1 MKSKQKCSL
10 VIPIYN
16 ASSYISSTLEA
27 LLSPSSPSIEIILVD
42 DGSTDDSA
50 SICDAYAAKDDRIK
64 VLHEAHHGVAH
75 SRQVGLEVA
84 RGEYILY
91 VDADDQVEPGMV
103 VDMYHEAV
111 MKKADLVICDYREL
125 THEGEVY
132 CKQEPTALD
141 GVAVLEDILDGKLY
155 GALWNKMMRREWLL
169 QTKTSFPLELTM
181 REDLIFLS
189 QCLPY
194 ASKIAYI
201 PKAFYGYER
210 RNASALTSHY
220 VNESPAYYQQE
231 CLWVDLILENQFLLE
246 STRQRLQAYLL
257 ELAYITLKSGLFDK
271 PKWNAVFLKH
281 PEILSYGT
289 GYKKKMVSLA
299 FKGHFT
305 LARLLRTFISH
316 LKS

>member
-1 MKSKQKCSL
+1 MIKLSYSII
-10 VIPIYN
+10 IPIYN
-16 ASSYISSTLEA
+16 ASTYLVFSLES
-27 LLSPSSPSIEIILVD
+27 LLSQPFQDFELILVD
-42 DGSTDDSA
+42 DGSTDESA

-103 VDMYHEAV
+103 ADMYHEAV

-125 THEGEVY
+125 THEGKVY

-155 GALWNKMMRREWLL
+155 GALWNKMMRRDWLM
-169 QTKTSFPLELTM
+169 KTNASFPQELTM

-194 ASKIAYI
+194 ARKIAYI
-201 PKAFYGYER
+201 AKAYYGYER
-210 RNASALTSHY
+210 RNTSALTSNY
-220 VNESPAYYQQE
+220 VNESPSYYNQE
-231 CLWVDLILENQFLLE
+231 CLWVSLILKNKFIYATTRTRLE
-246 STRQRLQAYLL
+246 TYYFT
-257 ELAYITLKSGLFDK
+257 LAYITLLKGLFDK
-271 PKWNAVFLKH
+271 RLWNKYFLSHEHLLDYGIGFRKH
-281 PEILSYGT
+281 I
-289 GYKKKMVSLA
+289 VSLA
-299 FKGHFT
+299 YHGHFN
-305 LARLLRTFISH
+305 LSQILRTFISKIK
-316 LKS
+316 L

>member
-1 MKSKQKCSL
+1 MLSL
-10 VIPIYN
+10 IIPIYN
-16 ASSYISSTLEA
+16 ASTYLAFSLES
-27 LLSPSSPSIEIILVD
+27 LLSQPFQDFELILVD
-42 DGSTDDSA
+42 DGSTDASP
-50 SICDAYAAKDDRIK
+50 SICDEYAAKDERIR
-64 VLHEAHHGVAH
+64 VLHEPHSGVAN
-75 SRQVGLEVA
+75 SRQVGLEA
-84 RGEYILY
+84 AKGMYILY
-91 VDADDQVEPGMV
+91 VDADDQVDPCMIA
-103 VDMYHEAV
+103 DMYQVAVDQEADMV
-111 MKKADLVICDYREL
+111 LCDYREL

-132 CKQEPTALD
+132 RKQEPTALD

-169 QTKTSFPLELTM
+169 LTKAAFPQRLTM
-181 REDLIFLS
+181 REDLVFLS

-194 ASKIAYI
+194 ASKIAYL
-201 PKAFYGYER
+201 PKAYYGYER

-246 STRQRLQAYLL
+246 STRQRLQTYLL

-299 FKGHFT
+299 FNGHFA

>member
-1 MKSKQKCSL
+1 MIKLSYSII
-10 VIPIYN
+10 IPIYN
-16 ASSYISSTLEA
+16 ASTYLAFSLES
-27 LLSPSSPSIEIILVD
+27 LLSQPFQDFELILVD
-42 DGSTDDSA
+42 DGSTDESA

-75 SRQVGLEVA
+75 SRQVGLEAAKGV
-84 RGEYILY
+84 YILY
-91 VDADDQVEPGMV
+91 VDADDQVEPDMIA
-103 VDMYHEAV
+103 DMYQEAV
-111 MKKADLVICDYREL
+111 TQKADMVICDYREL

-132 CKQEPTALD
+132 RKQEPTSLD

-169 QTKTSFPLELTM
+169 QTKASFPLELTM

-257 ELAYITLKSGLFDK
+257 ELAYITLKSGLFVK

-281 PEILSYGT
+281 LEILSYGT

-299 FKGHFT
+299 FKGHFA

>member
-1 MKSKQKCSL
+1 MLSL
-10 VIPIYN
+10 IIPIYN
-16 ASSYISSTLEA
+16 ASTYLAFSLES
-27 LLSPSSPSIEIILVD
+27 LLSQPFQDFELILVD
-42 DGSTDDSA
+42 DGSTDASP
-50 SICDAYAAKDDRIK
+50 SICDEYAAKDERIR
-64 VLHEAHHGVAH
+64 VLHEPHSGVAN
-75 SRQVGLEVA
+75 SRQVGLEA
-84 RGEYILY
+84 AKGMYILY
-91 VDADDQVEPGMV
+91 VDADDQVDPCMIA
-103 VDMYHEAV
+103 DMYQVAVDQEADMV
-111 MKKADLVICDYREL
+111 FCDYREL

-132 CKQEPTALD
+132 RKQEPTALD

-169 QTKTSFPLELTM
+169 QTKAAFPQRLTM
-181 REDLIFLS
+181 REDLVFLS

-201 PKAFYGYER
+201 PKAYYGYER

-220 VNESPAYYQQE
+220 VNESLAYYQQE
-231 CLWVDLILENQFLLE
+231 CLWVDLILENQFLLA
-246 STRQRLQAYLL
+246 STRQQLQTYLL

-289 GYKKKMVSLA
+289 GYKKKMVSLV
-299 FKGHFT
+299 FKGHFA

>member
-1 MKSKQKCSL
+1 MMLSL
-10 VIPIYN
+10 IIPIYN
-16 ASSYISSTLEA
+16 ASTYLAFSLES
-27 LLSPSSPSIEIILVD
+27 LLSQPFQDFELILVD
-42 DGSTDDSA
+42 DGSTDASP
-50 SICDAYAAKDDRIK
+50 SICDEYAAKDERIR
-64 VLHEAHHGVAH
+64 VLHEPHSGVAN
-75 SRQVGLEVA
+75 SRQVGLEA
-84 RGEYILY
+84 AKGMYILY
-91 VDADDQVEPGMV
+91 VDADDQVDSCMIA
-103 VDMYHEAV
+103 DMYQVAVDQEADMV
-111 MKKADLVICDYREL
+111 LCDYREL

-132 CKQEPTALD
+132 RKQEPTALD

-169 QTKTSFPLELTM
+169 QTKAAFPQRLTM
-181 REDLIFLS
+181 REDLVFLS

-194 ASKIAYI
+194 ASKIAYL
-201 PKAFYGYER
+201 PKAYYGYER

-246 STRQRLQAYLL
+246 STRQRLQTYLL

-299 FKGHFT
+299 FNGHFA

>member
-1 MKSKQKCSL
+1 MLSL
-10 VIPIYN
+10 IIPIYN
-16 ASSYISSTLEA
+16 ASTYLAFSLES
-27 LLSPSSPSIEIILVD
+27 LLSQPFQDFELILVD
-42 DGSTDDSA
+42 DGSTDASP
-50 SICDAYAAKDDRIK
+50 SICDEYAAKDERIR
-64 VLHEAHHGVAH
+64 VLHEPHSGVAN
-75 SRQVGLEVA
+75 SRQVGLEA
-84 RGEYILY
+84 AKGMYILY
-91 VDADDQVEPGMV
+91 VDADDQVDPCMIA
-103 VDMYHEAV
+103 DMYQVAVDQEADMV
-111 MKKADLVICDYREL
+111 LCDYREL

-132 CKQEPTALD
+132 RKQEPTALD

-169 QTKTSFPLELTM
+169 QTKAAFPQRLTM
-181 REDLIFLS
+181 REDLVFLS

-257 ELAYITLKSGLFDK
+257 ELAYITLESGLFDK

-299 FKGHFT
+299 FKGHFAS
-305 LARLLRTFISH
+305 ARLLRTFISH
-316 LKS
+316 MKS

>member
-1 MKSKQKCSL
+1 MMLSL
-10 VIPIYN
+10 IIPIYN
-16 ASSYISSTLEA
+16 ASTYLAFSLES
-27 LLSPSSPSIEIILVD
+27 LLSQPFQDFELILVD
-42 DGSTDDSA
+42 DGSTDASP
-50 SICDAYAAKDDRIK
+50 SICDEYAAKDERIR
-64 VLHEAHHGVAH
+64 VLHEPHSGVAN

-84 RGEYILY
+84 KGMYILY
-91 VDADDQVEPGMV
+91 VDADDQVDPCMIA
-103 VDMYHEAV
+103 DMYQVAVDQEADMV
-111 MKKADLVICDYREL
+111 LCDYREL

-132 CKQEPTALD
+132 RKQEPTALD

-169 QTKTSFPLELTM
+169 QTKAAFPQRLTM
-181 REDLIFLS
+181 REDLVFLS

-299 FKGHFT
+299 FKGHFAS
-305 LARLLRTFISH
+305 ARLLRTFISH
-316 LKS
+316 MKS

>member
-1 MKSKQKCSL
+1 MIKLSYSII
-10 VIPIYN
+10 IPIYN
-16 ASSYISSTLEA
+16 ASTYLVFSLES
-27 LLSPSSPSIEIILVD
+27 LLSQPFQDFELILVD
-42 DGSTDDSA
+42 DGSTDESA

-75 SRQVGLEVA
+75 SRQVGLEAAKGV
-84 RGEYILY
+84 YILY
-91 VDADDQVEPGMV
+91 VDADDQVEPDMIA
-103 VDMYHEAV
+103 DMYQEAV
-111 MKKADLVICDYREL
+111 TKKADLVICDYREL

-132 CKQEPTALD
+132 RKQEPTALD
-141 GVAVLEDILDGKLY
+141 GVTVLEDILDGKLY

-169 QTKTSFPLELTM
+169 QTKASFPLELTM

-220 VNESPAYYQQE
+220 VNESLAYYQQE
-231 CLWVDLILENQFLLE
+231 CLWVDLILANQFLQA

-299 FKGHFT
+299 FKGHFA

>member
-1 MKSKQKCSL
+1 MKASIIMP
-10 VIPIYN
+10 VYN
-16 ASSYISSTLEA
+16 ASSYIVQSVSQILSQPLYDIE
-27 LLSPSSPSIEIILVD
+27 LLLVD
-42 DGSTDDSA
+42 DGSTDESA
-50 SICDAYAAKDDRIK
+50 SICDEYAEKDERIR
-64 VLHEAHHGVAH
+64 VLHEPHSGVAH
-75 SRQVGLEVA
+75 SRQVGLEAAKGV
-84 RGEYILY
+84 YILY
-91 VDADDQVEPGMV
+91 VDADDQVESDMIA
-103 VDMYHEAV
+103 DMYQEAV
-111 MKKADLVICDYREL
+111 TQKADMVICDYREL
-125 THEGEVY
+125 TYDGEVY
-132 CKQEPTALD
+132 RKQEPTALS
-141 GVAVLEDILDGKLY
+141 GEAILEDILSGKLY

-169 QTKTSFPLELTM
+169 QTKASFPLELAM

-201 PKAFYGYER
+201 PKAYYGYER
-210 RNASALTSHY
+210 RNTSALTSHY

-299 FKGHFT
+299 FKGHFA

>member
-1 MKSKQKCSL
+1 MMLSL
-10 VIPIYN
+10 IIPIYN
-16 ASSYISSTLEA
+16 ASTYLAFSLES
-27 LLSPSSPSIEIILVD
+27 LLSQPFQDFELILVD
-42 DGSTDDSA
+42 DGSTDASP
-50 SICDAYAAKDDRIK
+50 SICDEYAAKDERIR
-64 VLHEAHHGVAH
+64 VLHEPHSGVAN

-84 RGEYILY
+84 KGMYILY
-91 VDADDQVEPGMV
+91 VDADDQVDPCMIA
-103 VDMYHEAV
+103 DMYQVAVDQEADMV
-111 MKKADLVICDYREL
+111 LCDYREL

-132 CKQEPTALD
+132 RKQEPTALD

-169 QTKTSFPLELTM
+169 QTKAAFPQRLTM
-181 REDLIFLS
+181 REDLVFLS

-201 PKAFYGYER
+201 PKAYYGYER

-220 VNESPAYYQQE
+220 VNESLAYYQQE
-231 CLWVDLILENQFLLE
+231 CLWVDLILENQFLLA
-246 STRQRLQAYLL
+246 STRQQLQTYLL

-299 FKGHFT
+299 FKGHFA

>member
-1 MKSKQKCSL
+1 MMLSL
-10 VIPIYN
+10 IIPIYN
-16 ASSYISSTLEA
+16 ASTYLAFSLES
-27 LLSPSSPSIEIILVD
+27 LLSQPFQDFELILVD
-42 DGSTDDSA
+42 DGSTDASP
-50 SICDAYAAKDDRIK
+50 SICDEYAAKDERIR
-64 VLHEAHHGVAH
+64 VLHEPHSGVAN
-75 SRQVGLEVA
+75 SRQVGLEA
-84 RGEYILY
+84 AKGMYILY
-91 VDADDQVEPGMV
+91 VDADDQVDPCMIA
-103 VDMYHEAV
+103 DMYQVAVDQEADMV
-111 MKKADLVICDYREL
+111 LCDYREL

-132 CKQEPTALD
+132 RKQEPTALD

-169 QTKTSFPLELTM
+169 QTKAAFPQRLTM
-181 REDLIFLS
+181 REDLVFLS

-194 ASKIAYI
+194 ASKIAYL
-201 PKAFYGYER
+201 PKAYYGYER

-246 STRQRLQAYLL
+246 STRQRLQTYLL

-299 FKGHFT
+299 FNGHFA

>member
-1 MKSKQKCSL
+1 MMLSL
-10 VIPIYN
+10 IIPIYN
-16 ASSYISSTLEA
+16 ASTYLAFSLES
-27 LLSPSSPSIEIILVD
+27 LLSQPFQDFELILVD
-42 DGSTDDSA
+42 DGSTDASP
-50 SICDAYAAKDDRIK
+50 SICDEYAAKDERIR
-64 VLHEAHHGVAH
+64 VLHEPHSGVAN
-75 SRQVGLEVA
+75 SRQVGLEA
-84 RGEYILY
+84 AKGMYILY
-91 VDADDQVEPGMV
+91 VDADDQVDPCMIA
-103 VDMYHEAV
+103 DMYQVAVDQEADMV
-111 MKKADLVICDYREL
+111 LCDYREL

-132 CKQEPTALD
+132 RKQEPTSLD

-169 QTKTSFPLELTM
+169 QTKAAFPQRLTM
-181 REDLIFLS
+181 REDLVFLS

-299 FKGHFT
+299 FKGHFA

>member
-1 MKSKQKCSL
+1 MLSL
-10 VIPIYN
+10 IIPIYN
-16 ASSYISSTLEA
+16 ASTYLAFSLES
-27 LLSPSSPSIEIILVD
+27 LLSQPFQDFELILVD
-42 DGSTDDSA
+42 DGSTDASP
-50 SICDAYAAKDDRIK
+50 SICDEYAAKDERIR
-64 VLHEAHHGVAH
+64 VLHEPHSGVAN
-75 SRQVGLEVA
+75 SRQVGLEA
-84 RGEYILY
+84 AKGMYILY
-91 VDADDQVEPGMV
+91 VDADDQVDPCMIA
-103 VDMYHEAV
+103 DMYQVAVDQEADMV
-111 MKKADLVICDYREL
+111 LCDYREL

-132 CKQEPTALD
+132 RKQEPTALD

-169 QTKTSFPLELTM
+169 QTKAAFPQRLTM
-181 REDLIFLS
+181 REDLVFLS

-194 ASKIAYI
+194 ASKIAYL
-201 PKAFYGYER
+201 PKAYYGYER

-246 STRQRLQAYLL
+246 STRQRLQTYLL

-299 FKGHFT
+299 FKGHFA

>member
-1 MKSKQKCSL
+1 MLSL
-10 VIPIYN
+10 IIPIYN
-16 ASSYISSTLEA
+16 ASTYLAFSLES
-27 LLSPSSPSIEIILVD
+27 LLSQPFQDFELILVD
-42 DGSTDDSA
+42 DGSTDASP
-50 SICDAYAAKDDRIK
+50 SICDEYAAKDERIR
-64 VLHEAHHGVAH
+64 VLHEPHSGVAN
-75 SRQVGLEVA
+75 SRQVGLEA
-84 RGEYILY
+84 AKGMYILY
-91 VDADDQVEPGMV
+91 VDADDQVDPCMIA
-103 VDMYHEAV
+103 DMYQVAVDQEADMV
-111 MKKADLVICDYREL
+111 LCDYREL

-132 CKQEPTALD
+132 RKQEPTALD

-169 QTKTSFPLELTM
+169 QTKAAFPQRLTM
-181 REDLIFLS
+181 REDLVFLS

-201 PKAFYGYER
+201 PKAYYGYER

-220 VNESPAYYQQE
+220 VNESLAYYQQE
-231 CLWVDLILENQFLLE
+231 CLWVDLILENQFLQA

-299 FKGHFT
+299 FKGHFA

>member
-1 MKSKQKCSL
+1 MMLSL
-10 VIPIYN
+10 IIPIYN
-16 ASSYISSTLEA
+16 ASTYLAFSLES
-27 LLSPSSPSIEIILVD
+27 LLSQPFQDFELILVD
-42 DGSTDDSA
+42 DGSTDASP
-50 SICDAYAAKDDRIK
+50 SICDEYAAKDERIR
-64 VLHEAHHGVAH
+64 VLHEPHSGVAN
-75 SRQVGLEVA
+75 SRQVGLEA
-84 RGEYILY
+84 AKGMYILY
-91 VDADDQVEPGMV
+91 VDADDQVDPCMIA
-103 VDMYHEAV
+103 DMYQVAVDQEADMV
-111 MKKADLVICDYREL
+111 FCDYREL

-132 CKQEPTALD
+132 RKQEPTALD

-169 QTKTSFPLELTM
+169 QTKAAFPQRLTM
-181 REDLIFLS
+181 REDLVFLS

-201 PKAFYGYER
+201 PKAYYGYER

-220 VNESPAYYQQE
+220 VNESLAYYQQE
-231 CLWVDLILENQFLLE
+231 CLWVDLILENQFLLA
-246 STRQRLQAYLL
+246 STRQQLQTYLL

-289 GYKKKMVSLA
+289 GYKKKMVSLV
-299 FKGHFT
+299 FKGHFA

>member
-1 MKSKQKCSL
+1 MMLSL
-10 VIPIYN
+10 IIPIYN
-16 ASSYISSTLEA
+16 ASTYLAFSLES
-27 LLSPSSPSIEIILVD
+27 LLSQPFQDFELILVD
-42 DGSTDDSA
+42 DGSTDASP
-50 SICDAYAAKDDRIK
+50 SICDEYAAKDERIR
-64 VLHEAHHGVAH
+64 VLHEPHSGVAN
-75 SRQVGLEVA
+75 SRQVGLEA
-84 RGEYILY
+84 AKGMYILY
-91 VDADDQVEPGMV
+91 VDADDQVDPCMIA
-103 VDMYHEAV
+103 DMYQVAVDQEADMV
-111 MKKADLVICDYREL
+111 LCDYREL

-132 CKQEPTALD
+132 RKQEPTALD

-169 QTKTSFPLELTM
+169 QTKAAFPQRLTM
-181 REDLIFLS
+181 REDLVFLS

-194 ASKIAYI
+194 ASKIAYL
-201 PKAFYGYER
+201 PKAYYGYER

-246 STRQRLQAYLL
+246 STRQRLQTYLL

-289 GYKKKMVSLA
+289 GYKKEMVSLA
-299 FKGHFT
+299 FNGHFA

>member
-1 MKSKQKCSL
+1 MMLSL
-10 VIPIYN
+10 IIPIYN
-16 ASSYISSTLEA
+16 ASSYLASCLDS
-27 LLSPSSPSIEIILVD
+27 LLSQSYQDFELILVD
-42 DGSTDDSA
+42 DGSMDDSP
-50 SICDAYAAKDDRIK
+50 SICDEYAAKDERIK

-75 SRQVGLEVA
+75 SRQVGLEVT

-91 VDADDQVEPGMV
+91 VDADDTVEPGMI
-103 VDMYHEAV
+103 VDMYQEAV
-111 MKKADLVICDYREL
+111 TKKADLVICDYREL

-132 CKQEPTALD
+132 RKQEPTALD

-169 QTKTSFPLELTM
+169 QTKASFPQGLTM

-201 PKAFYGYER
+201 HKAYYGYER

-220 VNESPAYYQQE
+220 VNESLAYYQQE
-231 CLWVDLILENQFLLE
+231 CLWVDLILENQFLQA
-246 STRQRLQAYLL
+246 STRQRLQTYLL

-271 PKWNAVFLKH
+271 PKWDAAFLKH

-289 GYKKKMVSLA
+289 GYKKKMVNLA
-299 FKGHFT
+299 FKGHFA
-305 LARLLRTFISH
+305 LARLLRAFISH

>member
-1 MKSKQKCSL
+1 MIKLSYSII
-10 VIPIYN
+10 IPIYN
-16 ASSYISSTLEA
+16 ASTYLAFSLES
-27 LLSPSSPSIEIILVD
+27 LLSQPFQDFELILVD
-42 DGSTDDSA
+42 DGSTDESA

-75 SRQVGLEVA
+75 SRQVGLEAAKGV
-84 RGEYILY
+84 YILY
-91 VDADDQVEPGMV
+91 VDADDQVEPDMIA
-103 VDMYHEAV
+103 DMYQEAV
-111 MKKADLVICDYREL
+111 TQKADMVICDYREL
-125 THEGEVY
+125 TYDGEVY
-132 CKQEPTALD
+132 RKQEPTALS
-141 GVAVLEDILDGKLY
+141 GEAILEDILSGKLY
-155 GALWNKMMRREWLL
+155 GALWNKMMRREWLMR
-169 QTKTSFPLELTM
+169 TKAAFPQQLTM
-181 REDLIFLS
+181 REDLVFLS

-201 PKAFYGYER
+201 PKAYYGYER
-210 RNASALTSHY
+210 RNTSALTSHY

-299 FKGHFT
+299 FKGHFAF
-305 LARLLRTFISH
+305 ARLLRTFISH

>member
-1 MKSKQKCSL
+1 MIKLSYSII
-10 VIPIYN
+10 IPIYN
-16 ASSYISSTLEA
+16 ASPYLAFSLES
-27 LLSPSSPSIEIILVD
+27 LLSQPFQDFELILVD
-42 DGSTDDSA
+42 DGSTDESA

-75 SRQVGLEVA
+75 SRQVGLETA
-84 RGEYILY
+84 KGEYILY
-91 VDADDQVEPGMV
+91 VDADDTVEPGMI
-103 VDMYHEAV
+103 VDMYQEAV
-111 MKKADLVICDYREL
+111 TQKADMVICDYREL
-125 THEGEVY
+125 TYDGEVY
-132 CKQEPTALD
+132 RKQEPTALS
-141 GVAVLEDILDGKLY
+141 GEAILEDILSGKLY

-169 QTKTSFPLELTM
+169 QTKASFPLELAM

-299 FKGHFT
+299 FKGHFA